1 MLSVRSCHCKQQ
13 RYHRL
18 GELVPLCTQY
28 LAVFCR
34 QKVTKVLESLLT
46 RLEQAIIGFLLSLIY
61 SIEADKISRLMKF
74 IGVSCYV
81 IVMSLFLAYP
91 LKMKD

>member
-1 MLSVRSCHCKQQ
+1 MKKRKAAQMIGFAML
-13 RYHRL
+13 
-18 GELVPLCTQY
+18 
-28 LAVFCR
+28 
-34 QKVTKVLESLLT
+34 VLF
-46 RLEQAIIGFLLSLIY
+46 IIGFLLSLIY